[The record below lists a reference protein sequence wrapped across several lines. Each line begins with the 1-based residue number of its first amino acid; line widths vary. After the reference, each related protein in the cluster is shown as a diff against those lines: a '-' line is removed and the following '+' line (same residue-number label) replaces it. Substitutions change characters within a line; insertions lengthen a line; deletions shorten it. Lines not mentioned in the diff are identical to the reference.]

1 MEMHDM
7 ICDELFEK
15 KSVAAFMWLISQGR
29 ELEAAYDGQLFFITF
44 DKSKEKV
51 SLWINKEEKSFE
63 TIEDLVQFG
72 EIKGKKIIDIWN
84 EIDLE
89 TLF

>member
-29 ELEAAYDGQLFFITF
+29 ELEAAYDGQLFLISS
-44 DKSKEKV
+44 DKSKKEV
-51 SLWINKEEKSFE
+51 SLWINKAENSFE